1 MSDFF
6 DDDLL
11 DEESD
16 EDIVLSD
23 QFSGTLSPEYRMS
36 LEKDYRKWLK
46 EKVDTDITEQRVKD
60 ALLSDLS
67 FLSKMGVEE
76 YTLYRKWAEIHR
88 KYPHDEQLGKKAGTF
103 FDLTNTDCYPEI
115 EAIAKNIWMPKDAMD
130 FRRLRPK
137 ITWTKDESD
146 LTVLWN
152 DLRTFIHTQINNSN
166 IGRNLYFIVT
176 DEVTGKYLGVFAMSS
191 DFMDLTPRDKYIGWT
206 NEMKTTKRML
216 NHTSIGSTICPTQPL
231 GYNYVGGKLVAL
243 LTISDVAEKT
253 WNDHYKDKLVG
264 VTTTSL
270 YSSFSQYQ
278 NLSYWTKRGHSSGSI
293 KFEPSKQTLELVK
306 QYLQKTVPRKYW
318 EWYVATE
325 PQGMP
330 LKRDYKQRSLAYLYP
345 KLKIEKSFYE
355 TNHQRGIYFC
365 PLFTNT
371 NEYLRMEID
380 ESKLVRRFDNSVDA
394 LVEIWKEKY
403 ASKRINSLTEQGR
416 VSNETLFYNDV
427 ITMDW
432 EQTKAKYLKE
442 VGR

>member
-1 MSDFF
+1 M
-6 DDDLL
+6 
-11 DEESD
+11 
-16 EDIVLSD
+16 
-23 QFSGTLSPEYRMS
+23 
-36 LEKDYRKWLK
+36 
-46 EKVDTDITEQRVKD
+46 
-60 ALLSDLS
+60 
-67 FLSKMGVEE
+67 
-76 YTLYRKWAEIHR
+76 
-88 KYPHDEQLGKKAGTF
+88 
-103 FDLTNTDCYPEI
+103 
-115 EAIAKNIWMPKDAMD
+115 
-130 FRRLRPK
+130 
-137 ITWTKDESD
+137 
-146 LTVLWN
+146 
-152 DLRTFIHTQINNSN
+152 
-166 IGRNLYFIVT
+166 
-176 DEVTGKYLGVFAMSS
+176 
-191 DFMDLTPRDKYIGWT
+191 
-206 NEMKTTKRML
+206 
-216 NHTSIGSTICPTQPL
+216 
-231 GYNYVGGKLVAL
+231 AL
-243 LTISDVAEKT
+243 LTISDVAEKV

-264 VTTTSL
+264 ITTTSL

-306 QYLQKTVPRKYW
+306 QYLQKIVPRKYW

-403 ASKRINSLTEQGR
+403 ASKRIHSLTEQGR
-416 VSNETLFYNDV
+416 VSHETLFYNDV

-432 EQTKAKYLKE
+432 EQTKTKYLKE